1 MEGHSVSG
9 ESRKNGW
16 VEQKKELTK
25 VLKIAWPAVFESFF
39 ISLAGMIDVY
49 MVSGLGSEAVAS
61 VGLTTQ
67 PKSSDCL
74 YFLR

>member
-25 VLKIAWPAVFESFF
+25 VLKIAWPAVFESFL
-39 ISLAGMIDVY
+39 SRWRV
-49 MVSGLGSEAVAS
+49 
-61 VGLTTQ
+61 
-67 PKSSDCL
+67 
-74 YFLR
+74 

>member
-39 ISLAGMIDVY
+39 IDFM
-49 MVSGLGSEAVAS
+49 
-61 VGLTTQ
+61 
-67 PKSSDCL
+67 
-74 YFLR
+74 